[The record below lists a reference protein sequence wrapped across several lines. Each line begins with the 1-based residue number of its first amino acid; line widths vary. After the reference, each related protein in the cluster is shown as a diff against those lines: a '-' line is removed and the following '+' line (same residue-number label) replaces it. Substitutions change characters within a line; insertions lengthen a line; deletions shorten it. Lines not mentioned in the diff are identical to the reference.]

1 MMGQLVSGNIDLTQ
15 KPSANLKERA
25 GRLQRPA
32 TLRSQP
38 GDKHALKLFE
48 TYNICR
54 EVCCF

>member
-1 MMGQLVSGNIDLTQ
+1 MGQLVSDNIDLTQ

-25 GRLQRPA
+25 GCLQRPA
-32 TLRSQP
+32 TRRSRP
-38 GDKHALKLFE
+38 GKHALKLFE